1 MQRKTRIALAL
12 VLSLGSLVF
21 AASAVAQSWPAR
33 PVRMVVPFAAGGT
46 TDVLARILGQK
57 LSDSL
62 GQQVLVDN
70 RPGANGNIGAELV
83 ARSPADGYT
92 IMMGFDGTLAIN
104 PSVYRKLAFD
114 PVRDFAPVANVGL
127 VALLIV
133 VHPSLPAKSVA
144 ELVAHAKANPGKIN
158 YSSAGHGS
166 TGHLAG
172 ELFKSRAGIDMTH
185 VAYKGGAQAMN
196 DLLAGQIQLLVTAL
210 PTVEAHVKSGKLRA
224 IAFTTARRVAGMA
237 EVPTVAE
244 SGYAGFDVASWY
256 GIVAPADTPTEVVR
270 RLNAEIAKVLEQAEV
285 RHRFAQ
291 LGTEP
296 GSGTPEA
303 FAATLRTDID
313 KWAAVVRNAGIH
325 LD

>member
-1 MQRKTRIALAL
+1 MHRSLKGALAL
-12 VLSLGSLVF
+12 AFFSFVF
-21 AASAVAQSWPAR
+21 VATAFAQGYPSR

-57 LSDSL
+57 LSESL

-83 ARSPADGYT
+83 ARAPADGYT

-133 VHPSLPAKSVA
+133 VHPSQPAKSVA
-144 ELVAHAKANPGKIN
+144 ELVAYAKANPGKIN

-172 ELFKSRAGIDMTH
+172 ELFKARAGIDMTH

-196 DLLAGQIQLLVTAL
+196 DLLSGQIQLLVTAL
-210 PTVEAHVKSGKLRA
+210 PTVEAHIKSGKLRA
-224 IAFTTARRVAGMA
+224 IAFTTARRVAGMPD
-237 EVPTVAE
+237 VPTLAE
-244 SGYAGFDVASWY
+244 SGFAGFDVASWY
-256 GIVAPADTPTEVVR
+256 GIVAPAGAPPEVVR
-270 RLNAEIAKVLEQAEV
+270 KLNADIVRILEQPDV
-285 RHRFAQ
+285 RQRFAQ

-296 GSGTPEA
+296 GGGSPES
-303 FAATLRTDID
+303 FAATLRADID

>member
-1 MQRKTRIALAL
+1 MHRSLKGALAL
-12 VLSLGSLVF
+12 TCFSFVF
-21 AASAVAQSWPAR
+21 AATAFAQGYPSR
-33 PVRMVVPFAAGGT
+33 PVRMFVPFAAGGT

-57 LSDSL
+57 LSESL

-83 ARSPADGYT
+83 ARAPADGYT

-144 ELVAHAKANPGKIN
+144 ELVAYAKANPGKIN

-172 ELFKSRAGIDMTH
+172 ELFKARAGIDMTH

-196 DLLAGQIQLLVTAL
+196 DLLSGQIQLLVTAL
-210 PTVEAHVKSGKLRA
+210 PTVEAHIKSGKLRA
-224 IAFTTARRVAGMA
+224 IAFTTARRVAGMPD
-237 EVPTVAE
+237 VPTLAE

-256 GIVAPADTPTEVVR
+256 GIVSPAGTPSDIVR
-270 RLNAEIAKVLEQAEV
+270 KLNADIVRILEQPDV
-285 RHRFAQ
+285 RQRFAQ
-291 LGTEP
+291 LGTDP
-296 GSGTPEA
+296 GGGSPES
-303 FAATLRTDID
+303 FAATLRADID
-313 KWAAVVRNAGIH
+313 RWAAVVRNAGIH

>member
-1 MQRKTRIALAL
+1 MHRSLKGALAL
-12 VLSLGSLVF
+12 AFFSFVF
-21 AASAVAQSWPAR
+21 VATAFAQGYPSR

-57 LSDSL
+57 LSESL

-83 ARSPADGYT
+83 ARAPADGYT

-133 VHPSLPAKSVA
+133 VHPSQPAKSVA
-144 ELVAHAKANPGKIN
+144 ELVAYAKANPGKIN

-172 ELFKSRAGIDMTH
+172 ELFKARAGIDMTH

-196 DLLAGQIQLLVTAL
+196 DLLSGQIQLLVTAL
-210 PTVEAHVKSGKLRA
+210 PTVEAHIKSGKLRA
-224 IAFTTARRVAGMA
+224 IAFTTARRVAGMPD
-237 EVPTVAE
+237 VPTLAE
-244 SGYAGFDVASWY
+244 SGFAGFDVASWY
-256 GIVAPADTPTEVVR
+256 GIVAPAGAPPEVVR
-270 RLNAEIAKVLEQAEV
+270 KLNADIVRILEQPDV
-285 RHRFAQ
+285 RQRFAQ

-296 GSGTPEA
+296 GGGSPES
-303 FAATLRTDID
+303 FAATLRADID
-313 KWAAVVRNAGIH
+313 KAAVVRNAGIH